1 MAKKT
6 PIPDTNFFILNDRYV
21 LLDEFL
27 PGLQDRTVELDLGC
41 GKGDFAVALASRFP
55 DRVVLAADVMLG
67 RLRKV
72 VRKSMAG
79 SEDGGLLDN
88 LYFLRVEARHLLS
101 IVLPDS
107 CLDRLHILCPDPWPK
122 FKHKGHRLLSSDF
135 MAQICRVLKPGG
147 IFHFSTDDVPY
158 LNAASKNVETSGLF
172 ETADPA
178 ALSDVS
184 DIRTEFEMQWLALG
198 KSVTHRVWRSRKGEK
213 ES

>member
-6 PIPDTNFFILNDRYV
+6 PIPDTNFFFLNDKYI
-21 LLDEFL
+21 LLEDFL
-27 PGLQDRTVELDLGC
+27 PGLRDRVVELDLGC

-72 VRKSMAG
+72 VRKSM
-79 SEDGGLLDN
+79 SGGEGGALLDN
-88 LYFLRVEARHLLS
+88 LFFLRVEARHLLT
-101 IVLPDS
+101 IILPDS

-135 MAQICRVLKPGG
+135 MAQIHRVLKPGG
-147 IFHFSTDDVPY
+147 IFHFSTDDMPY
-158 LNAASKNVETSGLF
+158 LAAASKNVETSGLF
-172 ETADPA
+172 EPADPA
-178 ALSDVS
+178 ALSDVA
-184 DIRTEFEMQWLALG
+184 DIRTEFEMQWLAQG
-198 KSVTHRVWRSRKGEK
+198 KSVIHRAWRRRKGEK